1 MYIKPTRETK
11 KAFLI
16 FTLICLAAG
25 FLNGLLGAGGGIL
38 LVWAFSSC
46 MKDPQADG
54 VRDIFAATLAA
65 VIPITALSACLYG
78 TVSAADIGKMAPLIL
93 PAMAGGVI
101 GALLLGKIP
110 TAILKKIFVLC
121 PQRSICC
128 SAFRSDLSPRN
139 SLWMRFA
146 VLLPLQWFL

>member
-11 KAFLI
+11 KSLLI

-46 MKDPQADG
+46 IKDPASDG
-54 VRDIFAATLAA
+54 VRNIFAATLAA

-78 TVSAADIGKMAPLIL
+78 TVSAADMSGMAPLIL

-101 GALLLGKIP
+101 GALLLGKIS
-110 TAILKKIFVLC
+110 TAVLKKIF
-121 PQRSICC
+121 
-128 SAFRSDLSPRN
+128 
-139 SLWMRFA
+139 A
-146 VLLPLQWFL
+146 VLVLYSGISMVFH

>member
-1 MYIKPTRETK
+1 MYIKPTKETT
-11 KAFLI
+11 KALLI
-16 FTLICLAAG
+16 FILICLAAG

-46 MKDPQADG
+46 MKDPTADG
-54 VRDIFAATLAA
+54 VRNVFAATLSA

-78 TVSAADIGKMAPLIL
+78 TVSAADMSEMAPLIL

-110 TAILKKIFVLC
+110 TAVLKKIF
-121 PQRSICC
+121 
-128 SAFRSDLSPRN
+128 
-139 SLWMRFA
+139 A
-146 VLLPLQWFL
+146 VLVLYSGISMVVR

>member
-38 LVWAFSSC
+38 LVWAFSSYR
-46 MKDPQADG
+46 KDPQSDG

-78 TVSAADIGKMAPLIL
+78 TVSAADMSEMAQLIL

-110 TAILKKIFVLC
+110 TAVLKKIF
-121 PQRSICC
+121 
-128 SAFRSDLSPRN
+128 
-139 SLWMRFA
+139 A
-146 VLLPLQWFL
+146 VLVLYSGISMVFR